1 MGELNYIYAP
11 ESPLTEQ
18 FRCRVPMKGTR
29 QLFLVNGGVQGTA
42 APLNISLGEGQV
54 MEDILQ
60 VISVRTEGAP
70 LEISYR
76 NTLHFGKGSQA
87 RILLCSHTFT
97 LDKFKTEED
106 VDITLE
112 DDAVVDMVV
121 MQNEHNEAVHNS
133 RFNIKVGAGA
143 SIKVSFLTLHGGS
156 IENKIQVNI
165 DGEKGNVDLSGL
177 YLVDGN
183 QFVSNVVEMR
193 HNVADC
199 TSSQLFKGVLDNESS
214 ARFSGIIYVK
224 QDAQRIDA
232 YQANHNLLLSDKAR
246 IHTEPQLEIYADDV
260 KCSHGATIGRL
271 DENELF
277 YLRSRGIPMKEAKI
291 LQQMAF
297 AYSVL
302 EKISNSEL
310 RERMENLVEKRLRG
324 EFSNCKECSKN
335 CC

>member
-29 QLFLVNGGVQGTA
+29 QLFVVNGGVQGTRT
-42 APLNISLGEGQV
+42 PLSISLEKGQV
-54 MEDILQ
+54 MEEVLQ
-60 VISVRTEGAP
+60 VISVRTEGSP
-70 LEISYR
+70 LEIAYK
-76 NTLHFGKGSQA
+76 NYLHFGEGSQA
-87 RILLCSHTFT
+87 RIVLCSHTFT
-97 LDKFKTEED
+97 LDKFVTDEE

-112 DDAVVDMVV
+112 DRAVVDVVV
-121 MQNEHNEAVHNS
+121 MQNEHNEATHNT
-133 RFNIKVGAGA
+133 RFNITAGAG
-143 SIKVSFLTLHGGS
+143 SVLKISFLTLHGG
-156 IENKIQVNI
+156 NI
-165 DGEKGNVDLSGL
+165 DNKVRVDINGEGANVDLSGL
-177 YLVDGN
+177 YLVDGK
-183 QFVSNVVEMR
+183 QMVSNSVEMN
-193 HNVADC
+193 HNVPNC
-199 TSSQLFKGVLDNESS
+199 ISSQLYKGVLDND
-214 ARFSGIIYVK
+214 AVAKFSGIIYVK
-224 QDAQRIDA
+224 QDAQKIEA
-232 YQANHNLLLSDKAR
+232 YQANHNLLLSERAK

-277 YLRSRGIPMKEAKI
+277 YLRSRGVPMKEAKI

-302 EKISNSEL
+302 EKISNAEL

-324 EFSNCKECSKN
+324 EFSNCKDCSKN

>member
-18 FRCRVPMKGTR
+18 FKCRVPMKGTR

-112 DDAVVDMVV
+112 DDAVVEETAEVENTENHYNKKRNDGKGKRYFGK
-121 MQNEHNEAVHNS
+121 NKRRNNNS
-133 RFNIKVGAGA
+133 
-143 SIKVSFLTLHGGS
+143 S
-156 IENKIQVNI
+156 EN
-165 DGEKGNVDLSGL
+165 
-177 YLVDGN
+177 
-183 QFVSNVVEMR
+183 
-193 HNVADC
+193 
-199 TSSQLFKGVLDNESS
+199 
-214 ARFSGIIYVK
+214 
-224 QDAQRIDA
+224 
-232 YQANHNLLLSDKAR
+232 
-246 IHTEPQLEIYADDV
+246 
-260 KCSHGATIGRL
+260 
-271 DENELF
+271 
-277 YLRSRGIPMKEAKI
+277 
-291 LQQMAF
+291 
-297 AYSVL
+297 
-302 EKISNSEL
+302 
-310 RERMENLVEKRLRG
+310 
-324 EFSNCKECSKN
+324 
-335 CC
+335 

>member
-29 QLFLVNGGVQGTA
+29 QLFVVNGGVQGTRT
-42 APLNISLGEGQV
+42 PLSISLERGQV
-54 MEDILQ
+54 MDEVLQ
-60 VISVRTEGAP
+60 VISVRTEGSP
-70 LEISYR
+70 LEIAYR
-76 NTLHFGKGSQA
+76 NTLHFSEGSQA
-87 RILLCSHTFT
+87 KIVLCSHTFT
-97 LDKFKTEED
+97 LDKFVTNEE

-112 DDAVVDMVV
+112 DRAVVDIVV
-121 MQNEHNEAVHNS
+121 MQNEHNEATHNT
-133 RFNIKVGAGA
+133 RFNISAGAG
-143 SIKVSFLTLHGGS
+143 SVLKISFLTLHGG
-156 IENKIQVNI
+156 NI
-165 DGEKGNVDLSGL
+165 DNKVKVDINGEGANVDLSGL
-177 YLVDGN
+177 YLVDGK
-183 QFVSNVVEMR
+183 QVVSNSVEMN
-193 HNVADC
+193 HNVPNC
-199 TSSQLFKGVLDNESS
+199 ISSQLYKGVLDND
-214 ARFSGIIYVK
+214 AVAKFSGIIYVK
-224 QDAQRIDA
+224 QDAQKIEA
-232 YQANHNLLLSDKAR
+232 YQANHNLLLSERAK

-277 YLRSRGIPMKEAKI
+277 YLRSRGVPMKEAKI

-302 EKISNSEL
+302 EKISNAEL

-324 EFSNCKECSKN
+324 EFSNCKDCSKN